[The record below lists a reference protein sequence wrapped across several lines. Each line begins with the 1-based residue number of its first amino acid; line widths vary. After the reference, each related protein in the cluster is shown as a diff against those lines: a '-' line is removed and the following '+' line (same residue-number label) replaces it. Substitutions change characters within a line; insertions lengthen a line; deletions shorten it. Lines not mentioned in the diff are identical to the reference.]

1 MKHQLRHI
9 KLKRQSRDFLLK
21 DALQKADL
29 QDILQ

>member
-1 MKHQLRHI
+1 MKHQLRPI